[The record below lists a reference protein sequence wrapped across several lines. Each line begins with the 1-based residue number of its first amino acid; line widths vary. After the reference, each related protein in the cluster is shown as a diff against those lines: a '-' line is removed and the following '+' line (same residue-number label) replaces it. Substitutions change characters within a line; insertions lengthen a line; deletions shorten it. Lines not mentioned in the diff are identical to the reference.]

1 MKKLWLIAAWL
12 LGGGTPAVAQV
23 PPKPLFAA
31 SDPLRLTIQAPLST
45 LIHNRETRGAISGT
59 LADSNGNSL
68 PVSIALRG
76 ITRRTTEICDFPPL
90 RVEFTTSPPATSV
103 FAGQRR
109 LKLVTHCRNTPSFQQ
124 NLLLEYAAYRM
135 YNVLTPRSFLARLA
149 NIDYRNPDGR
159 PIVSRAGFFIEDL
172 DDVAKRN
179 GTREVRAPD
188 RIPIADLSPPDAA
201 RYALFE
207 HMISNHDWSMRAGPV
222 GDDCC
227 HNARLIGTLG
237 PGTVI
242 PIPYDFDF
250 SGLVSAPYA
259 MPPEELRINS
269 VRQRF
274 YRGYCNHNLQAAA
287 AAAQIRAARPALLSA
302 LAQVPGLEERTRARA
317 ASFLDGFFADIATD
331 ASVSS
336 KIISHCVLGGQ
347 P

>member
-1 MKKLWLIAAWL
+1 MKLLSPITAFMLAAAA
-12 LGGGTPAVAQV
+12 PAVAQV
-23 PPKPLFAA
+23 PPKPLFGT
-31 SDPLRLTIQAPLST
+31 SDPLRLTLQAPLSN
-45 LIHNRETRGAISGT
+45 LIHDRETQQAISGT
-59 LADSNGNSL
+59 LIDSTGNSL
-68 PVSIALRG
+68 PISIALRG
-76 ITRRTTEICDFPPL
+76 ITRRTSEICDFPPL
-90 RVEFTTSPPATSV
+90 RIEFIAPPPSASV
-103 FAGQRR
+103 FASQKR

-135 YNVLTPRSFLARLA
+135 YNVLTPRSFLVRLA
-149 NIDYRNPDGR
+149 NIDYRSADGR

-179 GTREVRAPD
+179 GTRELHAPE
-188 RIPIADLSPPDAA
+188 RIPVADLSPPDAA
-201 RYALFE
+201 RYALFQ

-242 PIPYDFDF
+242 PVPYDFDF
-250 SGLVSAPYA
+250 SGLVGASYA
-259 MPPEELRINS
+259 MPPEELHINS

-274 YRGYCNHNLQAAA
+274 YRGYCNHNPQAAA
-287 AAAQIRAARPALLSA
+287 AAVQIRAARPALLNA

-317 ASFLDGFFADIATD
+317 TSFLDGFFGDIATD
-331 ASVSS
+331 ASVNN
-336 KIISHCVLGGQ
+336 KITGRCVLGGQ

>member
-1 MKKLWLIAAWL
+1 MKIFASLAACM
-12 LGGGTPAVAQV
+12 LGVAAPAAAQA
-23 PPKPLFAA
+23 PKALFAA
-31 SDPLRLTIQAPLST
+31 SDPLRLSIQAPLST
-45 LIHNRETRGAISGT
+45 LIGNRESREAVSGT
-59 LADSNGNSL
+59 LTDPNGNAL

-76 ITRRTTEICDFPPL
+76 ITRRTSEICQFPPL
-90 RVEFTTSPPATSV
+90 RIDFTTPPPASSV

-135 YNVLTPRSFLARLA
+135 YNVLTPHSFLVRLA
-149 NIDYRNPDGR
+149 SIDYLNPDGR

-179 GTREVRAPD
+179 RTRELHAPE
-188 RIPIADLSPPDAA
+188 RIPVADLSPPDAA
-201 RYALFE
+201 RYALFQ
-207 HMISNHDWSMRAGPV
+207 HMIANHDWSMRAGPV

-227 HNARLIGTLG
+227 HNAKLIGALG

-259 MPPEELRINS
+259 QPPEELRINS

-274 YRGYCNHNLQAAA
+274 YRGYCSHNAQAAA
-287 AAAQIRAARPALLSA
+287 AAAQIRAGRPAMLAA
-302 LAQVPGLEERTRARA
+302 LGQVPGLEERTRARA
-317 ASFLDGFFADIATD
+317 SAFLDGFFNDIATD

-336 KIISHCVLGGQ
+336 KILGHCVAGGK

>member
-1 MKKLWLIAAWL
+1 MRIFVPIAACL
-12 LGGGTPAVAQV
+12 LAIGAPCAAQTA
-23 PPKPLFAA
+23 KPLFAA
-31 SDPLRLTIQAPLST
+31 SETLRLTIQAPLAN
-45 LIHNRETRGAISGT
+45 LINNRETRQVIGGT
-59 LADSNGNSL
+59 LTDPAGNAL
-68 PVSIALRG
+68 PINIALRG
-76 ITRRTTEICDFPPL
+76 LTRRTSEICNFPPL
-90 RVEFTTSPPATSV
+90 RIDFTTPPPPTSV

-109 LKLVTHCRNTPSFQQ
+109 LKLVTHCRNSASFQQ

-135 YNVLTPRSFLARLA
+135 YNVLTPRSFLVRLA
-149 NIDYRNPDGR
+149 SVDYRNPDGR
-159 PIVSRAGFFIEDL
+159 PIISRTGFFIEDL

-179 GTREVRAPD
+179 AARELHAPE

-201 RYALFE
+201 RYALFQ

-259 MPPEELRINS
+259 MPPDELRLSS

-274 YRGYCNHNLQAAA
+274 YRGYCSHNLQAAA
-287 AAAQIRAARPALLSA
+287 IAAQMRAARPAILAA
-302 LAQVPGLEERTRARA
+302 LTQIPGLEERTRTRA
-317 ASFLDGFFADIATD
+317 SAYLEGFFADIGTD
-331 ASVSS
+331 ASVA
-336 KIISHCVLGGQ
+336 KLLNRCVAAS
-347 P
+347 

>member
-1 MKKLWLIAAWL
+1 MKILASITACMLAVTA
-12 LGGGTPAVAQV
+12 PAVAQV

-31 SDPLRLTIQAPLST
+31 SEPLRLIIQAPLST
-45 LIHNRETRGAISGT
+45 LIRNRETREAISGT
-59 LADSNGNSL
+59 LGDSTGNNL
-68 PVSIALRG
+68 PVNIALRG
-76 ITRRTTEICDFPPL
+76 ITRRTSEICDFPPL
-90 RVEFTTSPPATSV
+90 RIDFTTPPPASSM

-109 LKLVTHCRNTPSFQQ
+109 LKLVTHCRNNPSFQQ

-135 YNVLTPRSFLARLA
+135 YNVLTPRSFLVRLA
-149 NIDYRNPDGR
+149 SIDYRNNDGR
-159 PIVSRAGFFIEDL
+159 PIVSRVGFFIEDL

-179 GTREVRAPD
+179 GTRELHAPD
-188 RIPIADLSPPDAA
+188 RIPVADLSPPDSA
-201 RYALFE
+201 RYALFQ

-227 HNARLIGTLG
+227 HNARLIGALG

-242 PIPYDFDF
+242 PVPYDFDF

-274 YRGYCNHNLQAAA
+274 YRGYCNHNPQVGA
-287 AAAQIRAARPALLSA
+287 AAAQIRAARPAILSA
-302 LAQVPGLEERTRARA
+302 IAQVPGLEERTRARA
-317 ASFLDGFFADIATD
+317 TSYLDGFFGEIATD

-336 KIISHCVLGGQ
+336 KIMGHCVLGGK